1 MFILKERQCTCYLES
16 QYNTRLF
23 QAVGCSVNSLE
34 LKIMEDAR
42 EILDKLVYLEG
53 KNRMPCVR
61 TLINASER
69 QRVF

>member
-34 LKIMEDAR
+34 LKIMEDAIER
-42 EILDKLVYLEG
+42 YWINSFFWRKKIGCHL
-53 KNRMPCVR
+53 CVP
-61 TLINASER
+61 
-69 QRVF
+69 

>member
-34 LKIMEDAR
+34 LKIMDAIER
-42 EILDKLVYLEG
+42 YWINSFFWRKKIGCHL
-53 KNRMPCVR
+53 CVP
-61 TLINASER
+61 
-69 QRVF
+69 

>member
-34 LKIMEDAR
+34 LKIMEDAIERYWINSFIWR
-42 EILDKLVYLEG
+42 EK
-53 KNRMPCVR
+53 
-61 TLINASER
+61 
-69 QRVF
+69 